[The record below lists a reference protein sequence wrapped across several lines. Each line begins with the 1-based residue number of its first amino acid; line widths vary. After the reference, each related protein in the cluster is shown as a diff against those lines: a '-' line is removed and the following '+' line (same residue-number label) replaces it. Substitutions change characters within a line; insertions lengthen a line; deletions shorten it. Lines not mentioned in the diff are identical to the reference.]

1 MARKLEQIEIGWF
14 HGISEPEEAESVQAY
29 RNRENVA
36 IETVRTHRM
45 KFSLRRNAN
54 WQLES
59 HCLKRESVVIAIDL
73 QTKEESMNNHEVK
86 VISLRLMRKAGTILL
101 CSAAFALFQVAMAPN
116 ASADPIVGSTLAT
129 FAVLAGSTVTNT
141 GPTTI
146 TGDVGVS
153 PGSAITGEGSITL
166 TGSYAEGATSS
177 AGLAQTQ
184 LGTALGEFSGL
195 TSVASTVAGGILTGK
210 SFTPGVYSVAAV
222 AGGNL
227 TGTVTLQGNGSANEE
242 WVFLMPS
249 TLITG
254 SNTTVTLSDVGAN
267 AAVYWVVGS
276 SATLGTGTGFE
287 GNILASTS
295 ITLNT
300 GVSLGCGGAFANTG
314 AVTMDSDSIANGC
327 LGTAG
332 GTTGGGGAP
341 DGGAPDGGG
350 VPEPGTFMLFGTGI
364 AWLMARRRD
373 SSRGRQR
380 DLAFKA

>member
-14 HGISEPEEAESVQAY
+14 HGISEPEEAESVQAF

-116 ASADPIVGSTLAT
+116 ASADPILGSTLAT

-166 TGSYAEGATSS
+166 TGSYAEVQRRPRVW
-177 AGLAQTQ
+177 LR
-184 LGTALGEFSGL
+184 
-195 TSVASTVAGGILTGK
+195 
-210 SFTPGVYSVAAV
+210 
-222 AGGNL
+222 
-227 TGTVTLQGNGSANEE
+227 
-242 WVFLMPS
+242 
-249 TLITG
+249 
-254 SNTTVTLSDVGAN
+254 
-267 AAVYWVVGS
+267 
-276 SATLGTGTGFE
+276 
-287 GNILASTS
+287 
-295 ITLNT
+295 LN
-300 GVSLGCGGAFANTG
+300 S
-314 AVTMDSDSIANGC
+314 
-327 LGTAG
+327 
-332 GTTGGGGAP
+332 
-341 DGGAPDGGG
+341 
-350 VPEPGTFMLFGTGI
+350 
-364 AWLMARRRD
+364 ARRWA
-373 SSRGRQR
+373 SSQ
-380 DLAFKA
+380 A